1 MYSFLLKFTDGEDR
15 AVRGMEHEGNLQI
28 SVFDYINRGCAKQAT
43 ASYGRNTFNRLRRDG
58 AKYKDRLEKLY
69 IYLKFPGQGNRKT
82 PCMTLQGL
90 LVLTDM
96 LGSKISS
103 AFRDETFSVLQRYL
117 DGDTSMCAEILENQ
131 SLGKRKS
138 YANFVDRVAKRAQV
152 DADNQA
158 HELPAVSYV
167 YASKSEAF
175 PSLIKIGRACNLA
188 ARLSSLNTSCA
199 PAPHAIIASA
209 MTLDSVRD
217 EALAHAFFASARK
230 EGEFFEVTQED
241 VESFFANHI
250 TNQYQLERAKH
261 IAGPNP

>member
-1 MYSFLLKFTDGEDR
+1 MESFLLKLLEGEGR
-15 AVRGMEHEGNLQI
+15 VVRGMEHEGNLQI

-43 ASYGRNTFNRLRRDG
+43 SSYGNTTFHRLLRNG
-58 AKYKDRLEKLY
+58 GKYKDILEKLY
-69 IYLKFPGQGNRKT
+69 IYLRFPGQGNHRT

-90 LVLTDM
+90 LVLTDI
-96 LGSKISS
+96 LGSKISN
-103 AFRDETFSVLQRYL
+103 AFRYETFSVLQRYL

-152 DADNQA
+152 DAEKQA
-158 HELPAVSYV
+158 QEPPAVSYV
-167 YASKSEAF
+167 YATKSEAF
-175 PSLIKIGRACNLA
+175 PNLIKIGRSCNLA

-230 EGEFFEVTQED
+230 EGEFFEVSLEE

-250 TNQYQLERAKH
+250 TNQYQLERAKY
-261 IAGPNP
+261 ITGPSP

>member
-1 MYSFLLKFTDGEDR
+1 MYSFLLKFADGEGM
-15 AVRGMEHEGNLQI
+15 AVRGMEHERSQYF
-28 SVFDYINRGCAKQAT
+28 SVYDFMTKACAYRNSG
-43 ASYGRNTFNRLRRDG
+43 ASARNEFMSLKKTEHKKAILD
-58 AKYKDRLEKLY
+58 LCC
-69 IYLKFPGQGNRKT
+69 YLKFPGRGQQDT

-90 LVLTDM
+90 LVLANI

-152 DADNQA
+152 DAEKQA
-158 HELPAVSYV
+158 QEPPAVSYV
-167 YASKSEAF
+167 YATKSKAF
-175 PSLIKIGRACNLA
+175 PNLIKIGRSCNLA

-230 EGEFFEVTQED
+230 EGEFFEVSLED

-250 TNQYQLERAKH
+250 TYQYQLERAKH
-261 IAGPNP
+261 IAGPSP

>member
-1 MYSFLLKFTDGEDR
+1 MESFLLKLLEGEGK
-15 AVRGMEHEGNLQI
+15 AVRGTEHEGNLQI
-28 SVFDYINRGCAKQAT
+28 SVFDYINRGCARQAT
-43 ASYGRNTFNRLRRDG
+43 STYGNTTFHRLLQDSS
-58 AKYKDRLEKLY
+58 KDKHRLEKLY
-69 IYLKFPGQGNRKT
+69 IYLQFPGKGQRKT

-90 LVLTDM
+90 LVLTDI
-96 LGSKISS
+96 LGSKISD
-103 AFRDETFSVLQRYL
+103 AFRHETFSVLQRYL

-152 DADNQA
+152 DAENRA

-167 YASKSEAF
+167 YATKSEAF
-175 PSLIKIGRACNLA
+175 PNLIKIGRSCNLA

-261 IAGPNP
+261 IAGPSP